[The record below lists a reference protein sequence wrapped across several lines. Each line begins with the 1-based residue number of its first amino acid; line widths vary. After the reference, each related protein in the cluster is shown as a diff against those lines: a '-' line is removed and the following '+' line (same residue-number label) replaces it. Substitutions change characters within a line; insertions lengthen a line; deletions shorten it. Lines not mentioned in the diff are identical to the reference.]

1 MAMTRGSARVDERFG
16 QAGIKVRHAPLL
28 GFFDMRSARELASLF
43 REMEESRGIVHVH
56 RYRDA
61 MTALIARRLASR
73 PDIRIVATRHA
84 LRRGRNNILFREIYK
99 RVDAHI
105 FVSNA
110 AYDRFCHSWW
120 GQSSPIDTGKVHILH
135 NSVDVALEAPLPEP
149 ERGPVTALYQGAV
162 VEGKGLETLVDAL
175 SMLRT
180 AKMRLVISGTGNP
193 DFLDTL
199 RRRAMTRG
207 VMEMIDWHV
216 DALSAI
222 DAVDAVRGCHFGV
235 MPSVEREA
243 FGMGNLRFMACG
255 RAQVCTSGGAQT
267 EYLKDGRSALIIPA
281 ADASRLADAM
291 RRLTVDSALRRA
303 MAANAFEDFANLH
316 SWKAFIDNLDKIYTG
331 TSWKGE

>member
-1 MAMTRGSARVDERFG
+1 MSVTRGSHRVDERFE
-16 QAGIKVRHAPLL
+16 QAGIDVRHAPLL
-28 GFFDMRSARELASLF
+28 GFFDWHSVRELTSIF
-43 REMEESRGIVHVH
+43 KESERTPVIVHVH

-61 MTALIARRLASR
+61 MTALLARRMAHR
-73 PDIRIVATRHA
+73 PDIRIIATRHA
-84 LRRGRNNILFREIYK
+84 LRRGRNNMLFRGIYK

-120 GQSSPIDTGKVHILH
+120 GQRSPIDSRRIHILH
-135 NSVDVALEAPLPEP
+135 NSLNVVLDAPLPEP

-162 VEGKGLETLVDAL
+162 VEGKGLETLIDAL
-175 SMLRT
+175 RML
-180 AKMRLVISGTGNP
+180 KNIKLRLVISGIGNP

-199 RRRAMTRG
+199 RRRAMAGG

-216 DALSAI
+216 SSLSAI
-222 DAVDAVRGCHFGV
+222 DAVDAVGGCHFGV

-267 EYLKDGRSALIIPA
+267 EYLKDGRSAIIIPA
-281 ADASRLADAM
+281 ADASRLAEAM
-291 RRLTVDSALRRA
+291 RKLATDTGLRHELA
-303 MAANAFEDFANLH
+303 KNAFDDFVNLH
-316 SWKAFIDNLDKIYTG
+316 SWKSFIENLDKIY
-331 TSWKGE
+331 KIYN